1 MLLIKKEYF
10 SSLTYTIINTLVGL
24 MIVRII
30 YENFSDVIDQY
41 IIMSTLRQEG
51 LFSFI
56 GAGLI
61 NGALVYGARE
71 TIKEVNY
78 FLFSRLKIIVVFLI
92 PIVIL
97 MHFTDFNYIYIL
109 TIVSIPIGLIRQYL
123 RNILFTKN
131 SFLKLNL
138 ITFIFGVVYVLLIS
152 VSDSLYDVSL
162 FFLVIVSPYTIF

>member
-24 MIVRII
+24 LTIRII
-30 YENFSDVIDQY
+30 YENYSDVIDEY

-61 NGALVYGARE
+61 NGALVYGAGE

-78 FLFSRLKIIVVFLI
+78 FLFSRLKIIFVSLI
-92 PIVIL
+92 PIVVIL
-97 MHFTDFNYIYIL
+97 HFANVNYIYIDNSFNTNGINK
-109 TIVSIPIGLIRQYL
+109 TIFKKYFIHKKQFFKIKFNYFYL
-123 RNILFTKN
+123 RSYLC
-131 SFLKLNL
+131 
-138 ITFIFGVVYVLLIS
+138 FINKFI
-152 VSDSLYDVSL
+152 
-162 FFLVIVSPYTIF
+162 